1 MSKVFSLD
9 IVTPTHSFNF
19 DNVTYVSCPGTEGYF
34 GIMKNHTNSIL
45 NLKEGIISVKTDK
58 KEIKFSCSGG
68 GIADI
73 NSDSTD
79 DIPDKVLLLV
89 ENAQELEK

>member
-1 MSKVFSLD
+1 MKSLFSLD
-9 IVTPTHSFNF
+9 IVTPTHSFSF
-19 DNVTYVSCPGTEGYF
+19 DNVTYVKCPGSEGYF

-45 NLKEGIISVKTDK
+45 NLKEGVISVKTEE
-58 KEIKFSCSGG
+58 KEIQFSCSA

-79 DIPDKVLLLV
+79 DIPDKVLLLL
-89 ENAQELEK
+89 ENAQELQK

>member
-1 MSKVFSLD
+1 VSKVFSLD

-19 DNVTYVSCPGTEGYF
+19 DNVTYVNCPGTEGYF

-45 NLKEGIISVKTDK
+45 NLKEGVISVTTEEKD
-58 KEIKFSCSGG
+58 IKFSCSS

>member
-1 MSKVFSLD
+1 VTNVFSLD
-9 IVTPTHSFNF
+9 IVTPTNSFSF
-19 DNVTYVSCPGTEGYF
+19 DNVTYVKCPGTEGYF

-45 NLKEGIISVKTDK
+45 NLREGIISVKTDQ
-58 KEIKFSCSGG
+58 KEIQFSCSS

-89 ENAQELEK
+89 ENAVELEK

>member
-19 DNVTYVSCPGTEGYF
+19 DNVIYVNCPGTEGYF

-45 NLKEGIISVKTDK
+45 NLKEGVISVTTEK
-58 KEIKFSCSGG
+58 KEIKFSCSS

>member
-1 MSKVFSLD
+1 VNKVFSLD
-9 IVTPTHSFNF
+9 IVTPTDSFSF
-19 DNVTYVSCPGTEGYF
+19 DNVTYVRCPGTEGYF

-45 NLKEGIISVKTDK
+45 NLKEGVISVKTEE
-58 KEIKFSCSGG
+58 KEIEFSCSA

>member
-1 MSKVFSLD
+1 VNKVFSLD
-9 IVTPTHSFNF
+9 IVTPTDSFSF
-19 DNVTYVSCPGTEGYF
+19 DNVTYVRCPGTEGYF

-45 NLKEGIISVKTDK
+45 NLKEGVISVKTEE
-58 KEIKFSCSGG
+58 KEIKFSCSA

>member
-19 DNVTYVSCPGTEGYF
+19 DNVTYVKCPGTEGYF

-45 NLKEGIISVKTDK
+45 NLKEGVISVTIDK
-58 KEIKFSCSGG
+58 KEIQFSCSA

-89 ENAQELEK
+89 ENAEELEK

>member
-1 MSKVFSLD
+1 VNKVFSLD
-9 IVTPTHSFNF
+9 IVTPTHSFSF
-19 DNVTYVSCPGTEGYF
+19 DDVTYVKCPGTEGYF

-45 NLKEGIISVKTDK
+45 NLKEGVISVKTGE
-58 KEIKFSCSGG
+58 KEIEFSCSA

-89 ENAQELEK
+89 ENAQELDK

>member
-1 MSKVFSLD
+1 
-9 IVTPTHSFNF
+9 
-19 DNVTYVSCPGTEGYF
+19 
-34 GIMKNHTNSIL
+34 MKNHTNSIL
-45 NLKEGIISVKTDK
+45 NLKEGVISVKTGE
-58 KEIKFSCSGG
+58 KEIKFSCSA